1 MLFSGTGFGT
11 IATRGK
17 DGEKMMEWPLGD
29 VTKKNLSGERI
40 DGRGRAHRVTRKD
53 RLNNPQVTGG
63 DSKVAPPTVFQV
75 HWVSNKKFCTVNK
88 KGL

>member
-40 DGRGRAHRVTRKD
+40 
-53 RLNNPQVTGG
+53 
-63 DSKVAPPTVFQV
+63 
-75 HWVSNKKFCTVNK
+75 
-88 KGL
+88 

>member
-29 VTKKNLSGERI
+29 GIKKSQSGESA
-40 DGRGRAHRVTRKD
+40 DGRGRAYHALTRTNSTIHRSRA
-53 RLNNPQVTGG
+53 G
-63 DSKVAPPTVFQV
+63 TVQ
-75 HWVSNKKFCTVNK
+75 
-88 KGL
+88 